1 MKAVK
6 GKNNILS
13 LISSTEAKLFNKVD
27 LEKFVDVN
35 TLNERDLYI
44 AEEMYKKNVLKKVR
58 KGTKVGYKTFEQKTI
73 LW

>member
-13 LISSTEAKLFNKVD
+13 LISSTEARMFNKVD
-27 LEKFVDVN
+27 IEKFVDVN

-44 AEEMYKKNVLKKVR
+44 AEELYKKNVLRKVK
-58 KGTKVGYKTFEQKTI
+58 KGTKIGYKTFEQKTI
-73 LW
+73 L

>member
-13 LISSTEAKLFNKVD
+13 LISSTEARMFNKVD
-27 LEKFVDVN
+27 IEKFVDVN

-44 AEEMYKKNVLKKVR
+44 AEEMYKKNVLRKVK
-58 KGTKVGYKTFEQKTI
+58 KGTKIGYKTFEQKTI
-73 LW
+73 L

>member
-73 LW
+73 L